1 MIDRIKGQDVVA
13 FLENEQVYEAKRDY
27 MYTNHSL
34 LLPVHPDDAGKTVYI
49 WTNGVR
55 DMTLGIEGD
64 IILGEYEHLR
74 GSFIKKDLEDFI
86 LGDSFLFIAMVMF
99 FSLLVPSEAYGIQLA
114 VA

>member
-86 LGDSFLFIAMVMF
+86 LGSFLFIAMVMF
-99 FSLLVPSEAYGIQLA
+99 FSLVPSEAYGIQLA